1 MERKQGLDAPAQG
14 AEIDQSPDQELSAE
28 EMMSASSQ
36 VSQRAE
42 RPSSPVLDNDLVR
55 EFAGPEPE
63 GPAAGEGPA
72 TGERSVTELAKDPN
86 VRAALEKALADG
98 TFKYKTVKDIVKTGL
113 ETGEFNFK
121 SEGQER
127 AVKAIIGDSIKP
139 VPAAAEKAPEHAGP
153 EADPQNGPENAPA
166 PQQTAIGKA
175 LADVDSRMPNGV
187 DSRVKE
193 ALAGSTAL
201 ATVQNRP
208 YQKGSFQETKPSLG
222 DAVRYA
228 NQMAIKT
235 ENFEPAAIEA
245 NFKQAF
251 ETTNRTDL
259 YKLAEDQGVRLYPT
273 PQPKPEGAGRAT
285 RDLNVAIPADG
296 IYARSIEAAKAKGVQ
311 LPAPADPAVG
321 YTLGEARGLK
331 EQNLIDLDSVSRAR
345 ETPAPAAQKPMA
357 APEDRQAVL
366 NALNTGYEK
375 AGVAQKGLPVD
386 QFKNLSFQGKNEV
399 RTLVGKM
406 GSEDLSSL
414 AVTAALAKEFKE
426 KILKQQESVG
436 ANA

>member
-127 AVKAIIGDSIKP
+127 AVKAIIGESIKP

-193 ALAGSTAL
+193 ALAGSPAL